1 MTSTAVRPTDL
12 DPAIAANVNTNAVS
26 FPSRKNAT
34 AIAPSMN
41 ASPTRSRVESRN
53 APNTVTLPPARARAP
68 SRMSM
73 IEPSANTIE
82 PAQKKSHSLRY
93 SK

>member
-1 MTSTAVRPTDL
+1 
-12 DPAIAANVNTNAVS
+12 
-26 FPSRKNAT
+26 
-34 AIAPSMN
+34 MN

-53 APNTVTLPPARARAP
+53 APKTVALPPARASAP